1 MYTVNILF
9 CLNKS
14 VYGGNNIY
22 NNIADRTLR
31 NQDSDHFGVNPDP
44 HLKPVFGYQ
53 KITDPDST
61 YLNNTHTVSAF
72 FMILYLSKVQIPRNV
87 FNFIK

>member
-1 MYTVNILF
+1 MAGIP
-9 CLNKS
+9 
-14 VYGGNNIY
+14 GNIY

-44 HLKPVFGYQ
+44 HLKPVSGKQ
-53 KITDPDST
+53 KKTGPRF

-72 FMILYLSKVQIPRNV
+72 FMILYLS
-87 FNFIK
+87 